1 MLCSHKLIHS
11 SFCLVPSGSKFG
23 AFVAAVSRWQ
33 SSERCA
39 ATILRIFADFVQTG
53 VGKRRRS
60 GVKWKGGGQS
70 SVAEL
75 VGVGD
80 FEDSLVGR
88 VAFGNG
94 LEVYS
99 GAGCRNGQRVVD
111 LTAIR
116 MQTYLVKVVMC
127 REV

>member
-11 SFCLVPSGSKFG
+11 SFSLVPSGSKFG

-33 SSERCA
+33 SSKRCA

-53 VGKRRRS
+53 VGKRRRC

-70 SVAEL
+70 GVAEL

-80 FEDSLVGR
+80 FEDSFVGR

-99 GAGCRNGQRVVD
+99 SAGYCNGQR
-111 LTAIR
+111 
-116 MQTYLVKVVMC
+116 KV
-127 REV
+127 RYHGG